1 MTEITYVRGT
11 SSQFVHFHDGKWFIY
26 QKLNNG
32 NFLTPKSE
40 VRRGIT
46 FTEDSYFSN
55 SPLLNI
61 AYSYT
66 KKRHALFKAKELYEA
81 KMFI

>member
-1 MTEITYVRGT
+1 MTETIYVRGT
-11 SSQFVHFHDGKWFIY
+11 STKFVHFHHGRWFIY

-40 VRRGIT
+40 VRQGIT
-46 FTEDSYFSN
+46 FTEDSYFSD
-55 SPLLNI
+55 SPLLDI
-61 AYSYT
+61 AYSYSQ
-66 KKRHALFKAKELYEA
+66 KRHALLKAKELYEA